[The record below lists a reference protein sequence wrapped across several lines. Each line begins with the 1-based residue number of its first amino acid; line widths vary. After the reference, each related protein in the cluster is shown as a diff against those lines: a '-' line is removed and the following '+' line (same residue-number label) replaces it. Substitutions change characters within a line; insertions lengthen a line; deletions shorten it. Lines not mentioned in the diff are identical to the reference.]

1 MKDFFSIGETAK
13 IVNMTSEALRH
24 YDRIGLVHA
33 KRREGS
39 GKYRCYSRED
49 IVRLNT
55 IHALHQMD
63 LSLQEIRDVL
73 DYDDLRRVVDFL
85 AEAEKKADRKIAEL
99 QYSKEKIRLARESY
113 EKNLRAVQSRPSCY
127 TQAFPAR
134 TILLS
139 DMLEAPS
146 LDVLWN
152 YLSHFYDRIAPAERE
167 RFAFEDMA
175 GIYTA
180 GGRSRLFAVCIRH
193 GETDGLKTLPAGDY
207 LCADCTEENRA
218 QKLEEAVRC
227 ARARTRTEPAF
238 TVQRIVVSGILQW
251 TYQIQVPLHE

>member
-1 MKDFFSIGETAK
+1 MKEFFSIGETAK
-13 IVNMTSEALRH
+13 MVNMTSEALRH

-55 IHALHQMD
+55 IHALQQMD

-73 DYDDLRRVVDFL
+73 DYDDLQRVVDFL
-85 AEAEKKADRKIAEL
+85 TEAEKKADRKIAEL
-99 QYSKEKIRLARESY
+99 HYSKEKIRLARESY
-113 EKNLRAVQSRPSCY
+113 EKNLRAAQSRAAYY
-127 TQAFPAR
+127 THFPAR

-139 DMLEAPS
+139 DTLEAPS

-167 RFAFEDMA
+167 LFAFEDMA

-180 GGRSRLFAVCIRH
+180 GGRSCLFAVCVRH
-193 GETDGLKTLPAGDY
+193 GETDGLKALPAGDY

-218 QKLEEAVRC
+218 QKLGELVRI
-227 ARARTRTEPAF
+227 ARERTHTEPAF